1 MFHVPGNGFIEAGEL
16 DEFLMALGREGNKV
30 CRHFF
35 FFQAAEVNLAIRTQ
49 LLVSSEVTEMTSFWR
64 NHLGV
69 LDRLVVQLG
78 IC

>member
-16 DEFLMALGREGNKV
+16 DEFLMALGRESNKV
-30 CRHFF
+30 CRHF
-35 FFQAAEVNLAIRTQ
+35 FFQAAEVNLAIRAQ